1 VSKKAWGTWLPHISN
16 LPPWWNSN
24 LFLTYRMLLP
34 PETSPIL
41 TLTRVPVP
49 SFAYMFC
56 GFWVEESMEARLCA
70 FGQRGANTLRK
81 ESQVVVEFE
90 QLHLQHKKLLLS
102 GTANPP
108 IFILALCA
116 NGPLH

>member
-1 VSKKAWGTWLPHISN
+1 
-16 LPPWWNSN
+16 
-24 LFLTYRMLLP
+24 
-34 PETSPIL
+34 
-41 TLTRVPVP
+41 
-49 SFAYMFC
+49 
-56 GFWVEESMEARLCA
+56 MEARLCA